1 MYLWRK
7 LNEKQRE
14 ELLEFRRFNDRP
26 WHSPQHRENQNGRYL
41 LTAACYEH
49 RHIAGLNPKRLADF
63 SERLLE
69 VLEPHCQEIYAWCVL
84 PNHYHALVLT
94 RKLPEMLNHIGK
106 LHGQTSFEWNDEENQ
121 RGRKVWFNCAETAMK
136 SERHF
141 WATLNYVHHNPV
153 HHGYVKQWQ
162 GWPFS
167 SGTAFLEKTGREE
180 TAKLWKEYPIFDYGK
195 NWDAPDL

>member
-14 ELLEFRRFNDRP
+14 ELLEFRQSNESP
-26 WHSPQHRENQNGRYL
+26 WHSPQHLESQNGRYL

-63 SERLLE
+63 SEQLLK
-69 VLEPHCQEIYAWCVL
+69 VLEADCEEVYAWCVL
-84 PNHYHALVLT
+84 PNHYHAVVLT
-94 RKLPEMLNHIGK
+94 RKLSLLLHDVGL
-106 LHGQTSFEWNDEENQ
+106 LHGRTSFVWNGEENK

-136 SERHF
+136 SDRHF

-153 HHGYVKQWQ
+153 HHGYVQQWQ
-162 GWPFS
+162 DWPFS
-167 SGTAFLEKTGREE
+167 SGGAFLQHCGHEQ
-180 TAKLWKEYPIFDYGK
+180 AVMLWRKYPIDDYGK
-195 NWDAPDL
+195 TWDPPDL